1 MPPTN
6 AIPIPLNIG
15 QIASPM
21 LLGFNLQWCLF
32 GALTVQIAI
41 YSIHFP
47 KDELWIKIL
56 VYSIYAAE
64 SVQTILLTIQ
74 DVKVYGDGFGN
85 MAILI
90 GPSLLWFSILIMSAC
105 ISFVVQIA
113 YAYRIRPLSKS
124 WVAPCIII
132 FLAIIQWAGGVATGI
147 FAHQAP
153 DLPHFLSQKT
163 FITLGVW
170 NVGSALC
177 DILIAGFMT
186 YFLSRE
192 KTKMKTTQRIV
203 HRLIR
208 LIIETGTVTATLSI
222 INLVLCLLP
231 SRPAYYQLTLGLL
244 AKSYSNS
251 LMVVF
256 NSRIKPDGRYNET
269 DCDETEGR
277 FSAFGVAPNTSFS
290 MTQQSS
296 QVVEPTGQEEGSISG
311 SSLS

>member
-1 MPPTN
+1 
-6 AIPIPLNIG
+6 
-15 QIASPM
+15 M

-208 LIIETGTVTATLSI
+208 LIIETGTVTGKSSHSNDPSRFIRFCISAATLSI

-296 QVVEPTGQEEGSISG
+296 QVVEPTDQEEGSISG